1 MAKKSMIVKANKKQ
15 KYKVREYNRCP
26 LTGRP
31 RGFIRKYGMSRNAF
45 RKLAS
50 EGLIPGVKKLVGS
63 EVKMVIDPISD
74 MLTRIRNAVTKKHK
88 NVLIPSSKFKV
99 EIAKILQNEGFINSF
114 QIIKNGTFPSIKI
127 DLKYDSRKSPVIK
140 KIKRI
145 SKPGL
150 RVYVNKNEIPRISG
164 GLGTSIIST
173 SRGVMTGNKAREIG
187 VGGEILCSIL

>member
-1 MAKKSMIVKANKKQ
+1 MIVKANKKQ

>member
-1 MAKKSMIVKANKKQ
+1 
-15 KYKVREYNRCP
+15 
-26 LTGRP
+26 
-31 RGFIRKYGMSRNAF
+31 
-45 RKLAS
+45 
-50 EGLIPGVKKLVGS
+50 
-63 EVKMVIDPISD
+63 MVIDPISD

-88 NVLIPSSKFKV
+88 NVLVPSSKFKV

-150 RVYVNKNEIPRISG
+150 RVYVNKNEIPDNNIDDDG
-164 GLGTSIIST
+164 NGFIDDINGWNFLGESYNETLE
-173 SRGVMTGNKAREIG
+173 MTRLIRDNLNENRRYDSALKTVKSKLDDRKKNIDFYNNL
-187 VGGEILCSIL
+187 ILQIENA

>member
-45 RKLAS
+45 RKLDS
-50 EGLIPGVKKLVGS
+50 EGLIPGVKKA
-63 EVKMVIDPISD
+63 
-74 MLTRIRNAVTKKHK
+74 AVTKKHK

>member
-1 MAKKSMIVKANKKQ
+1 
-15 KYKVREYNRCP
+15 
-26 LTGRP
+26 
-31 RGFIRKYGMSRNAF
+31 
-45 RKLAS
+45 
-50 EGLIPGVKKLVGS
+50 
-63 EVKMVIDPISD
+63 MVIDPISD
-74 MLTRIRNAVTKKHK
+74 MLTRIRNAVSKKHK
-88 NVLIPSSKFKV
+88 NVLVPSSKFKV

-114 QIIKNGTFPSIKI
+114 QIIKNGDFPSIKI
-127 DLKYDSRKSPVIK
+127 DLKYDSRKAPVIK

>member
-1 MAKKSMIVKANKKQ
+1 
-15 KYKVREYNRCP
+15 
-26 LTGRP
+26 
-31 RGFIRKYGMSRNAF
+31 
-45 RKLAS
+45 
-50 EGLIPGVKKLVGS
+50 
-63 EVKMVIDPISD
+63 MVIDPVSD
-74 MLTRIRNAVTKKHK
+74 MLTRIRNAITRRHK
-88 NVLIPSSKFKV
+88 NVQIPSSKFKV
-99 EIAKILQNEGFINSF
+99 EIAKILKEEGFIHSF
-114 QIIKNGTFPSIKI
+114 DIVKDGNFSNIKI

-173 SRGVMTGNKAREIG
+173 SKGLMTGSKAREIG

>member
-1 MAKKSMIVKANKKQ
+1 MTTRDKSEDYSKEELNKSGVS
-15 KYKVREYNRCP
+15 YKDAGVDVEAGYDLVENIKP
-26 LTGRP
+26 FVEKTLRP
-31 RGFIRKYGMSRNAF
+31 EILS
-45 RKLAS
+45 
-50 EGLIPGVKKLVGS
+50 GLGSFAALSKIPTHISNPVLVTCTDGVG
-63 EVKMVIDPISD
+63 
-74 MLTRIRNAVTKKHK
+74 T
-88 NVLIPSSKFKV
+88 KV